1 MSKRQLGE
9 INDESMGESSDES
22 GGEEDIVLK
31 SNGDQKENVDV
42 DFVFTDPCEQ
52 NFHSVKQLISN
63 NFLPPTALDTSNL
76 ADIIVKQVSI
86 GSMVCC
92 EGETDVFGFIT
103 ALSLKTYA
111 NAPSIRQIHSLVLEK
126 CPKDLK
132 PRLTSILSSK
142 TVGLV
147 LNRRMINLPYQLVP
161 HLHSALQQDIDWAV
175 ENSIDPAIKASFN
188 FDYFLILA
196 GVQVD
201 ISALKKPAGKKAKAA
216 YAEPTVKSFD
226 NFEEEFL
233 EAVEA
238 DLHFTIPTENVLK
251 EGSGFSTELSVMLVS
266 RQKHQG
272 TIANMSL
279 MLAA

>member
-9 INDESMGESSDES
+9 INDESMGESEEGS
-22 GGEEDIVLK
+22 GDEEDIVLK
-31 SNGDQKENVDV
+31 SNGDQKETVDI
-42 DFVFTDPCEQ
+42 DFVFTDPCEE
-52 NFHSVKQLISN
+52 NFHSVKQLIST

-76 ADIIVKQVSI
+76 ANIIVSQVSI

-103 ALSLKTYA
+103 ALSLKRYA
-111 NAPSIRQIHSLVLEK
+111 NEPSIRQIESLVLDK

-132 PRLTSILSSK
+132 SRLTSILSTK

-147 LNRRMINLPYQLVP
+147 MNRRMINLPYQLVP
-161 HLHSALQQDIDWAV
+161 HLHSALQQDIDWAI
-175 ENSIDPAIKASFN
+175 ENTEDPAMKSSFK

-201 ISALKKPAGKKAKAA
+201 ISSLKKPAGKKAKGSYPDPA
-216 YAEPTVKSFD
+216 VKSFD

-233 EAVEA
+233 EAQA
-238 DLHFTIPTENVLK
+238 DLHFTVPTENVLK

-266 RQKHQG
+266 RQKHQE
-272 TIANMSL
+272 TIVSMSQ